1 MKRRDQVREARTWHR
16 YGGGQRHGDG
26 EIGGDDGGD
35 DRAAAGHV
43 AGGARSGVAGES
55 GPRAGGG
62 GGESGGPRR
71 TLGGVLTSFN
81 LAGECCCEES
91 GRKDGIGQ
99 FRWIIRGR

>member
-26 EIGGDDGGD
+26 EIGSDDGGD

-43 AGGARSGVAGES
+43 AGRAGSGVAGES
-55 GPRAGGG
+55 RPWAGGG
-62 GGESGGPRR
+62 SRESGGPRR
-71 TLGGVLTSFN
+71 TLSGVLTSFN

-91 GRKDGIGQ
+91 GMKRNGKVSPVG
-99 FRWIIRGR
+99 